1 MCTVMDTQPAPDN
14 TVHVRLDPQL
24 IAELR
29 RRAVEEERP
38 LSQVVRRLLRQAAA
52 SQQEGRAA

>member
-1 MCTVMDTQPAPDN
+1 MEQPAPDN

-38 LSQVVRRLLRQAAA
+38 LSQVVRRLLRQAAT
-52 SQQEGRAA
+52 SQQQEGRAA

>member
-1 MCTVMDTQPAPDN
+1 MEHAHDN

-29 RRAVEEERP
+29 RRAAEEERP
-38 LSQVVRRLLRQAAA
+38 LSSLVRRLLRQAAGNT
-52 SQQEGRAA
+52 SRQEGRAA

>member
-1 MCTVMDTQPAPDN
+1 MALEQPAPDN

>member
-1 MCTVMDTQPAPDN
+1 MEQPASNPI
-14 TVHVRLDPQL
+14 VHVRLDPAL

-38 LSQVVRRLLRQAAA
+38 LSQVVRRLLRQAAT
-52 SQQEGRAA
+52 SQEGRAA